1 MLALPALLRGHA
13 PAGAWGVAAAGALL
27 GLWALS
33 CNRPGNFN
41 IRPTPRAGGQLVQ
54 QGPYRWI
61 RHPMYTAVMACGL
74 ACAWA
79 GSLPWGWFGVVLL
92 VAVLAD
98 EGEPGRTLDARRA
111 SGVCRIPCT
120 HVALSAGHRVN
131 ADKAT
136 ADPSCAAFAGMQ
148 AYRLHSQMRTRSRP

>member
-1 MLALPALLRGHA
+1 MVEGCGLALLVLPAFLRSDA

-54 QGPYRWI
+54 RGPYRWI
-61 RHPMYTAVMACGL
+61 RHPMYSAVMACGL

-79 GSLPWGWFGVVLL
+79 DSSRWVWLGIVML
-92 VAVLAD
+92 VAVLATKASF
-98 EGEPGRTLDARRA
+98 EERWMLAEHPGYAAHQKRTGRFLP
-111 SGVCRIPCT
+111 GIV
-120 HVALSAGHRVN
+120 
-131 ADKAT
+131 
-136 ADPSCAAFAGMQ
+136 
-148 AYRLHSQMRTRSRP
+148 